1 MNKRKTI
8 IIIIGLNK
16 RFFGFKFGFRKT
28 NDVFLH
34 LGSKKIIHNNKYLY
48 IFIFKK
54 SNKIMFKIKQKLLS
68 LFREKKKQYHH
79 EILFLKL
86 NYNNFVQEKFYLN
99 ICLGCFIC
107 LQLKN

>member
-1 MNKRKTI
+1 MV
-8 IIIIGLNK
+8 LNLDLEK
-16 RFFGFKFGFRKT
+16 QMMFFYIW
-28 NDVFLH
+28 VQ
-34 LGSKKIIHNNKYLY
+34 KKIIHNNKYLY

-68 LFREKKKQYHH
+68 LFRERKKQYHH